1 MIGVL
6 NIYLLKRHLSGLA
19 LALLAATALVVLGDF
34 IELNRRSSAARHDDT
49 PVLLMLALHVP
60 SIVGKTLPF
69 VVLLGSL
76 TAFLRLARSSELV
89 VTRAAGVSVWRL
101 LLWPTLMAM
110 ALGTLAFAV
119 WNPIASAAL
128 ARYETLES
136 RYFLGQDSQLSI
148 SDDGLW
154 LRQSVG
160 GVQTVIN
167 AGASSLD
174 GQELADIDVY
184 QFAEDGVQTRRM
196 TAQRATLKEAHW
208 LFEDVA
214 VWTFTRTG
222 GSLLATPGQIDEMQI
237 PTDLTAARILEG
249 FAPPETLGFWYLPD
263 FIERMEASGFSSVR
277 HRLYQQ
283 TELSRPVMFAAMVLL
298 AAGFAMRH
306 VRFGSVGQRVLLCV
320 LVGFGLFFLS
330 DFTQALGA
338 AGTVPVYIAA
348 WVPPVAALMLATAL
362 LLHLED
368 G

>member
-1 MIGVL
+1 M
-6 NIYLLKRHLSGLA
+6 NQYLLRRHLAGLG

-34 IELNRRSSAARHDDT
+34 LELTRRSSAASRDDV
-49 PVLLMLALHVP
+49 PVVLMLALHVP
-60 SIVGKTLPF
+60 SILTKTLPF

-101 LLWPTLMAM
+101 LLWPTAMAM
-110 ALGTLAFAV
+110 VLGALAFGV

-136 RYFLGQDSQLSI
+136 RYLRGQESQLSI
-148 SDDGLW
+148 SEDGLW
-154 LRQSVG
+154 LRQSVRG
-160 GVQTVIN
+160 IQTVIN
-167 AGASSLD
+167 AQESSAD
-174 GQELADIDVY
+174 GQSLSTVDIY
-184 QFAEDGVQTRRM
+184 QFDADGNQTRRM
-196 TAQRATLKEAHW
+196 TAESGILRSNYWEFSA
-208 LFEDVA
+208 VA
-214 VWTFTRTG
+214 VWTFERDG
-222 GSLLATPGQIDEMQI
+222 GSLTTSPGLIDEIQI

-283 TELSRPVMFAAMVLL
+283 TELARPVMFAAMVLL

-306 VRFGSVGQRVLLCV
+306 VRFGSTGRRVLLCV
-320 LVGFGLFFLS
+320 LAGFGLFFLS

-338 AGTVPVYIAA
+338 AGTVPVVLAA
-348 WVPPVAALMLATAL
+348 WVPPVAALMLAIAL